1 MNGKEVINLLY
12 YSANYCN
19 TIILRVI
26 NSEDKGPAMNEGHS
40 KAHEWEVRNLDL
52 RVSAERETHP

>member
-40 KAHEWEVRNLDL
+40 KAHEWEDM
-52 RVSAERETHP
+52 EP